1 MKSNFYQH
9 FTNKAIIEKKE
20 ECEMSVLVPTNMNEV
35 AEKLNE
41 DKNRGIETTEEIVIK
56 QAVLDNAQDILNGA
70 LEGPYWKVKW
80 RKEDESLVIY
90 DIMNQ
95 EVGTVSATQNS
106 FSKNF
111 KDNPATVIRSLDD
124 QIQKIV
130 KNA

>member
-35 AEKLNE
+35 AEKLTE

-95 EVGTVSATQNS
+95 EVGTVSAAENS

-111 KDNPATVIRSLDD
+111 KDNPAAVIRSLDD

>member
-95 EVGTVSATQNS
+95 EVGTVSATENS

>member
-1 MKSNFYQH
+1 
-9 FTNKAIIEKKE
+9 
-20 ECEMSVLVPTNMNEV
+20 MSVLVPTNMNEV
-35 AEKLNE
+35 AEKLTE

-95 EVGTVSATQNS
+95 EVGTVSAAENS

-111 KDNPATVIRSLDD
+111 KDNPAAVIRSLDD